1 MPKASA
7 MTTFELQ
14 FWMFKL
20 GAQIN
25 PIDGKWGPQ
34 TAGEARVLLARYKA
48 QVHQRGSL
56 QVAVEQL
63 VMKIVGGLAVG
74 PVDGLVGPV
83 TEKARTHWTRGKWRD
98 GLETQLDGDARFP
111 AAVQNTWPTEDKME
125 EFYGAPGTNQ
135 VMLILPFPMVLA
147 WERGTEI
154 TRFSINKKC
163 HDSALRVYNRVLSD
177 YGIEGIRSLGF
188 DIFGG
193 CLNVRPK
200 RGGSSLS
207 THAFGAAI
215 DTDPARNSLRSNK
228 QNATLANPVCDK
240 FWQAWTDEGWLSLGK
255 ARDFDWM
262 HVQAVRFKGN

>member
-14 FWMFKL
+14 LWMRKL
-20 GAQIN
+20 GADVN

-34 TAGEARVLLARYKA
+34 SAREANILLSRHRARV
-48 QVHQRGSL
+48 HTRGSL

-83 TEKARTHWTRGKWRD
+83 TEKARAHWAQGKWRD
-98 GLETQLDGDARFP
+98 GLETGLPGDERLP
-111 AAVQNTWPTEDKME
+111 LAVQNTWPTEDKLE

-135 VMLILPFPMVLA
+135 TMLQLPFPMVLA
-147 WERGTEI
+147 WEPRTEI
-154 TRFSINKKC
+154 HRFSINKKC
-163 HDSALRVYNRVLSD
+163 HDSALRIYNRILGD
-177 YGIEGIRSLGF
+177 YGIEAIRNLGF
-188 DIFGG
+188 DVFGG

-200 RGGSSLS
+200 RGGSQLS
-207 THAFGAAI
+207 THAYGIAI
-215 DTDPARNSLRSNK
+215 DTDPARNSLRSTR
-228 QNATLANPVCDK
+228 QTATLASPVCDK
-240 FWQAWTDEGWLSLGK
+240 FWRAWTDEGWLSLGK

-262 HVQAVRFKGN
+262 HVQAARFKEK